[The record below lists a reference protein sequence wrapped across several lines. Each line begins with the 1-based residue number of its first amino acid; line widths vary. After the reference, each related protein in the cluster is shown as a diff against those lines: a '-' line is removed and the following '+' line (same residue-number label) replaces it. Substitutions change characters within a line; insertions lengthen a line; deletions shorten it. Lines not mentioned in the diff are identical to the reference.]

1 MTPLSL
7 PHRAVSFCLR
17 IFCFSRCGGS
27 VCYWVNK
34 AQNGTELGLS
44 AKVWD
49 DLTYTAPCQNER
61 YLYYVR

>member
-17 IFCFSRCGGS
+17 IFCLVRCRGS

-34 AQNGTELGLS
+34 AQSGTALGLS
-44 AKVWD
+44 AKVWG
-49 DLTYTAPCQNER
+49 DLTYTALCQNGR
-61 YLYYVR
+61 YLHSMR